1 MFFINEG
8 IGPLVEPTA
17 FADDEFERRL
27 AGTRALMAEK
37 GLDALIC
44 FAPENLYYLTGHDTP
59 GYYWYQACI
68 VTHNHLPVNV
78 IRKLEA
84 TNTLGRSWSR
94 LVVEY
99 EDIQDPVDATLFL
112 LAELGVAQGRIGYES
127 ETFFLTPNQFDRLR
141 GGVVKT
147 GGTFI
152 GVPAL
157 VETMRSVK
165 SEPELD
171 YIRKGGRILVE
182 AMKAGFETAGEGV
195 TERAVAAR
203 VNEVL
208 IAEGSCYQGLPTFLG
223 TGPRPAL
230 AHSTW
235 SDRVMEPGDWLSYE
249 ISASVERYTA
259 AMFRMGV
266 VGKPSDEY
274 LFKLDACKAALQA
287 ILATA
292 RDGVT
297 AGEVFA
303 AGNQAFLDAG
313 YDDGL
318 GRRLGYSV
326 GISYPPDWGEGH
338 IIDLRRNSEKVLKKG
353 MSFHTT
359 PGLIHLGIGV
369 VNISET
375 FIVTETGTEVVT
387 DALTVDAFIV

>member
-1 MFFINEG
+1 MYFINHG
-8 IGPLVEPTA
+8 TGPLVEPTA
-17 FADDEFERRL
+17 FEDKEFERRL
-27 AGTRALMAEK
+27 AGTRALMAQE

-59 GYYWYQACI
+59 GYYWYQACV
-68 VTHNHLPVNV
+68 VTHGHLPVNV

-99 EDIQDPVDATLFL
+99 EDVQDPIDATTWL
-112 LAELGVAQGRIGYES
+112 LAELGVEQGRIGYES
-127 ETFFLTPNQFDRLR
+127 EAFFLTPNQFDRLR
-141 GGVVKT
+141 GGVVK
-147 GGTFI
+147 GGGKLI
-152 GVPAL
+152 GSPAL

-171 YIRKGGRILVE
+171 YIRRGGRILSA
-182 AMKAGFETAGEGV
+182 AMLAGFDVAGEGV
-195 TERAVAAR
+195 TERAVAAK

-208 IAEGSCYQGLPTFLG
+208 IAQGSCYQGLPTFLG

-235 SDRVMEPGDWLSYE
+235 SDRIMEKGDWLSYE
-249 ISASVERYTA
+249 ISASVERYTC

-266 VGKPSDEY
+266 VGKPDDEY
-274 LFKLDACKAALQA
+274 LRKLDACKSALDA

-292 RDGVT
+292 KDGIT

-338 IIDLRRNSEKVLKKG
+338 IIDLRRDSQKVLKKG
-353 MSFHTT
+353 MTFHTT

-387 DALTVDAFIV
+387 DLPLDAYIV

>member
-8 IGPLVEPTA
+8 SGPLVEPVVFSDA
-17 FADDEFERRL
+17 EFERRL
-27 AGTRALMAEK
+27 AGVRALMAEQ

-59 GYYWYQACI
+59 GYYWYQACV
-68 VTHNHLPVNV
+68 VTNKALPVNV

-99 EDIQDPVDATLFL
+99 EDTQDPVAATLWL
-112 LAELGVAQGRIGYES
+112 LNELGVANGRIGYES
-127 ETFFLTPNQFDRLR
+127 ETFFLTPAQYDRMR
-141 GGVVKT
+141 AGVERA

-152 GVPAL
+152 GAPAI

-171 YIRKGGRILVE
+171 LIRRGGSILAE
-182 AMKAGFETAGEGV
+182 AMRIGFETAGEGV
-195 TERAVAAR
+195 TERAVAAK
-203 VNEVL
+203 VNEAL
-208 IAEGSCYQGLPTFLG
+208 IAGGSCYQGLPTFLG

-235 SDRVMEPGDWLSYE
+235 SDRVMGQGDWLAYE
-249 ISASVERYTA
+249 ISASVERYTC

-266 VGKPSDEY
+266 VGQPSAEY
-274 LFKLDACKAALQA
+274 EHMLEACQMALRG
-287 ILATA
+287 ILETA
-292 RDGVT
+292 KDGVT

-303 AGNQAFLDAG
+303 AGNQAFINAG
-313 YDDGL
+313 FSDGL

-326 GISYPPDWGEGH
+326 GVSYPPDWGEGH
-338 IIDLRRNSEKVLKKG
+338 IIDLRRDSKKILKTG
-353 MSFHTT
+353 MTFHTT
-359 PGLIHLGIGV
+359 PGLIYLGKGV

-375 FIVTETGTEVVT
+375 FIVTPTGTEVVT
-387 DALTVDAFIV
+387 NFPLGAHVV

>member
-1 MFFINEG
+1 MFFINQG
-8 IGPLVEPTA
+8 TGPLVEPTA
-17 FADDEFERRL
+17 FEDAEFERRL
-27 AGTRALMAEK
+27 AGTRALMAEQ

-59 GYYWYQACI
+59 GYYWYQACV
-68 VTHNHLPVNV
+68 VTHDHLPVNV

-94 LVVEY
+94 MVVEY
-99 EDIQDPVDATLFL
+99 EDVQDPVAATLWL
-112 LAELGVAQGRIGYES
+112 LQDLGVAGKRIGYES
-127 ETFFLTPNQFDRLR
+127 ETFFLTPNQYDRLR
-141 GGVVKT
+141 DGVANA
-147 GGTFI
+147 GGTFV
-152 GVPAL
+152 GTPAL

-165 SEPELD
+165 SEPELA
-171 YIRKGGRILVE
+171 YIRRGGKILAK
-182 AMKAGFETAGEGV
+182 AMAAGFEVAGEGV

-235 SDRVMEPGDWLSYE
+235 SDRVMVKGDALAYE
-249 ISASVERYTA
+249 ISASVERYTC

-266 VGKPSDEY
+266 VGQPSDDY
-274 LFKLDACKAALQA
+274 LRKMDACKAALHA
-287 ILATA
+287 ILTTA

-303 AGNQAFLDAG
+303 AGNKAFLDAG
-313 YDDGL
+313 FNDGL

-338 IIDLRRNSEKVLKKG
+338 IIDLRRDSEKVLKKG
-353 MSFHTT
+353 MVFHTT
-359 PGLIHLGIGV
+359 PGLIYFGHEVI
-369 VNISET
+369 NISQT
-375 FIVTETGTEVVT
+375 MIITQTGTEVAT
-387 DALTVDAFIV
+387 GGFPLDAVVV